1 MGAVDPMAFDKMIE
15 AAASAPRRYGLA
27 PKSSEMFPTHMVRKI
42 GCLTNIKQYIVVIK
56 TILVCLLRTFVLLLR
71 IFRLTPKSSEM
82 FPTHMVS
89 KIGCWA

>member
-42 GCLTNIKQYIVVIK
+42 GCLTNKNNKLY
-56 TILVCLLRTFVLLLR
+56 
-71 IFRLTPKSSEM
+71 
-82 FPTHMVS
+82 
-89 KIGCWA
+89 